1 MIPGFHESI
10 FYKMY
15 EALFSDEVFLSK
27 VEELGYKVQVLM
39 HPNMDVA
46 VSEFEIS
53 DKINMMSYD
62 TPYRDI
68 FTESDLIVTDYS
80 SVAFDFVY
88 LRKPVIYYQPD
99 REEFFSGSH
108 TYVQGYFDYDK
119 DGFGEVCTDSEILKN
134 TILSYL
140 ENGCTLKEMYKER
153 VNNTFP
159 YADKNNCERVYQRI
173 LKTVERV
180 KTGGCSE

>member
-1 MIPGFHESI
+1 MLLRRLPPGTGIMTGHCRTEGFGLSFMRTFSI
-10 FYKMY
+10 RCTR
-15 EALFSDEVFLSK
+15 LCSPDEVFFLSK

-62 TPYRDI
+62 TPIGI
-68 FTESDLIVTDYS
+68 FLQSDLIVTDYS

-140 ENGCTLKEMYKER
+140 ENGCTLKEMYKGEGQ
-153 VNNTFP
+153 P
-159 YADKNNCERVYQRI
+159 YLPLCR
-173 LKTVERV
+173 
-180 KTGGCSE
+180 